1 VGRAIETVALLCM
14 LVAMLILAAGVGGVA
29 PVLRDGAL
37 TWDSSAYTARQVQ
50 ATRREEVRQAGDT
63 ARWQAT
69 AQTAQTGV
77 IWFAGAAVLGLAV
90 WQGGITV
97 RHWQEQ
103 QSRRH
108 DATCAVLREYIALL
122 LPPAQRPPELQA
134 TIEQVNGEW
143 MILDPIARERIP
155 ADVAALELRAAKQ
168 LTMEVDA

>member
-14 LVAMLILAAGVGGVA
+14 LVAMLILVVGVGGVA
-29 PVLRDGAL
+29 PVVRDGAL

-50 ATRREEVRQAGDT
+50 ATRREEIKQAGDT

-77 IWFAGAAVLGLAV
+77 IWFAGAGVLGLAV

-103 QSRRH
+103 RSRRH
-108 DATCAVLREYIALL
+108 DATCALLREYIVLL
-122 LPPAQRPPELQA
+122 LPPAQAAQA
-134 TIEQVNGEW
+134 RIEMVDGEW
-143 MILDPIARERIP
+143 MVVDPIARERIP
-155 ADVAALELRAAKQ
+155 ADVAALELAAAKQ
-168 LTMEVDA
+168 LTMEVQQ